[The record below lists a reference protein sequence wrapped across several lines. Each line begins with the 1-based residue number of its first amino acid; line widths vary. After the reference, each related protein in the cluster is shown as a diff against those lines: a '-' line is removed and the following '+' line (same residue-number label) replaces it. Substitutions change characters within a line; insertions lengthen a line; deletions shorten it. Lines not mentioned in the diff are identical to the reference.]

1 MEHLKEILDREGCSL
16 VIRSQGK
23 EQCYWKRGVADLLYL
38 LQNAPEELR
47 QAQLADKVIGKGA
60 AALIVLGGV
69 KEVYAHVISQPALQ
83 LLEDAGVSVSYSQC
97 VEHIINRAGTDW
109 CPVEKLCRSA
119 ATAEE
124 CLPLIE
130 QFHQKLK
137 MKNH

>member
-1 MEHLKEILDREGCSL
+1 MELLKEILDREGCSL

-23 EQCYWKRGVADLLYL
+23 EQCYWKRGVADLLFL
-38 LQNAPEELR
+38 LHNEPDELH

-60 AALIVLGGV
+60 AALMVLGGV
-69 KEVYAHVISQPALQ
+69 IEVYAHVISQPALQ

-130 QFHQKLK
+130 QFLSGKL
-137 MKNH
+137 